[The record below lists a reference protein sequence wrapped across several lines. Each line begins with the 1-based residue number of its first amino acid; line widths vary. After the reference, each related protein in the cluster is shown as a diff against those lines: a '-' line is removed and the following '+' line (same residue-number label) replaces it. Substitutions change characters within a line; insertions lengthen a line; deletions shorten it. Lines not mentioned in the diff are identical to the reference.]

1 MPIKFNGVETFNTSY
16 KNCATSGFNNSFNN
30 IFQRRN
36 LTWSFRLFYF
46 FLFFRFWFF
55 FSFSFLST
63 TFYRF
68 YWFRFFLRFFI
79 LFFAVLNSVFIRIFD
94 FFFLRILRS
103 FLVNF
108 LFSFFFFKIFDFLNY
123 FFLNFLVKAFIR
135 FAIILSL
142 PEFKSFKVMS
152 SPSLLTNS
160 NSALFLVQITFI
172 ILPHFLNKFC
182 KVFTFNYII
191 PFVNSKVNTF
201 WIKKFQGNF

>member
-1 MPIKFNGVETFNTSY
+1 MLHSLIFNIQAIKSFSTKPQYNSFSAKSKGHAHMPIKFNGVETFNTSY

-46 FLFFRFWFF
+46 FLFFRFW
-55 FSFSFLST
+55 
-63 TFYRF
+63 
-68 YWFRFFLRFFI
+68 FFLRFFI

-135 FAIILSL
+135 FAINN
-142 PEFKSFKVMS
+142 SFF
-152 SPSLLTNS
+152 TG
-160 NSALFLVQITFI
+160 VQIF
-172 ILPHFLNKFC
+172 
-182 KVFTFNYII
+182 
-191 PFVNSKVNTF
+191 
-201 WIKKFQGNF
+201 